1 MFCLLII
8 DGKAFYFL
16 GKNDSIAMQISLHFR
31 FDQNMEKLYELLRN
45 ITIRCPLITL
55 ISHEEEEVSQL
66 S

>member
-1 MFCLLII
+1 MEKLFTFW
-8 DGKAFYFL
+8 GKTIRLQCKFRSTF
-16 GKNDSIAMQISLHFR
+16 DS
-31 FDQNMEKLYELLRN
+31 DQNMEKLYELLRN